1 MNHNIEQASLTNKMI
16 TKIKDMNDIQF
27 IQYVRENYDII
38 ENIINSIPKN
48 MYKQSQIH
56 PTEIFNIIVAVNI
69 DDEDDID
76 PKVLQN
82 YLVNRNN
89 SL

>member
-16 TKIKDMNDIQF
+16 TKIKDMNDKQF
-27 IQYVRENYDII
+27 IQYVKENYDII

-48 MYKQSQIH
+48 MYNQGQIH
-56 PTEIFNIIVAVNI
+56 PTEIFDIIVAVNSN
-69 DDEDDID
+69 DENDID
-76 PKVLQN
+76 PKVLQK
-82 YLVNRNN
+82 YLVNINN